1 MRQKLIPIIELEPVK
16 VRLEKYLSFS
26 DKRPNFLKRNI
37 YNALNWNAI
46 AVKFEY
52 KPDKEIIEKSQI
64 LGGEL
69 MYVDPIFEKQVEIL
83 QLQKKSNSARL
94 KDILK
99 NWKPSWIAAM
109 NSITND
115 GEIAYT
121 IEVDRDK
128 SPAAN
133 EDFFATAASR
143 EQLANPASQNTPAA
157 ADVWSNFDNPGGA
170 AISGSNKV
178 YDATYPIQDDPDGDN
193 TTAGVDVLS
202 FLDSYTTGDF
212 NDGGTTIKNFAI
224 LDQSAPIAGTKLLTH
239 GTIAAFNKTSSDT
252 LKFFIN
258 HEQRRV

>member
-1 MRQKLIPIIELEPVK
+1 MRQKLLPIIELENPK
-16 VRLEKYLSFS
+16 ARLERYLSFS

-52 KPDKEIIEKSQI
+52 KPDKEVIEKSQI

-83 QLQKKSNSARL
+83 QLQKKFNSARL

-99 NWKPSWIAAM
+99 NWKSSWIAAM
-109 NSITND
+109 NLITND
-115 GEIAYT
+115 GEIGYT

-143 EQLANPASQNTPAA
+143 EQLANPAAQNTPLA
-157 ADVWSNFDNPGGA
+157 ADTWDQFDTPNGA
-170 AISGSNKV
+170 KIDGSNKV
-178 YDATYPIQDDPDGDN
+178 YDASYPIQDDPDADN

-202 FLDSYTTGDF
+202 FLVSYTTGDF
-212 NDGGTTIKNFAI
+212 NDGGVTIKNFAI
-224 LDQSAPIAGTKLLTH
+224 HDQVTPVDATKLLTH

-258 HEQRRV
+258 HEQRGV